1 MSLKNDVKQLLV
13 EHVPFQNGN
22 PSSFDRKGSLR
33 LVLPGTEIRIGSEA
47 VIAGQLHTARE
58 VLHVDTFQPVIRIG
72 LGQACRIA
80 VRMARISGSL
90 VAVVDSMYSLDK
102 NTAIV
107 CIPPRKAVGAVA
119 ASNTTDITSYRRR
132 TQNSKTDYNS
142 EVKLNR
148 DDAK

>member
-1 MSLKNDVKQLLV
+1 ML
-13 EHVPFQNGN
+13 
-22 PSSFDRKGSLR
+22 PSTG
-33 LVLPGTEIRIGSEA
+33 IRIGSDA

-58 VLHVDTFQPVIRIG
+58 VLHADTFQPVIRIR
-72 LGQACRIA
+72 LGQAFRIA

-90 VAVVDSMYSLDK
+90 VAVVDSMYFLDK

-132 TQNSKTDYNS
+132 TQTPR
-142 EVKLNR
+142 LIIIQR
-148 DDAK
+148 